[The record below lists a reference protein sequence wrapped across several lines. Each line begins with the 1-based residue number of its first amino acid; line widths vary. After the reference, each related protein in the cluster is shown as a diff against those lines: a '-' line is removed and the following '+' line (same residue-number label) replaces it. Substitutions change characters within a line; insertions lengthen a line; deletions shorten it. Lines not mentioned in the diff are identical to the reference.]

1 MQNKRRILMIAIII
15 LGMIAVANPKTMDY
29 LKGKILGTEKGTIS
43 LINEIETAHSSQ
55 IIYEKLDNG
64 LLQYWEG
71 ILIYYNYKGEQL
83 WSANLSIHRPIIK
96 TSVDSTFVVDEA
108 KNQVIRINK
117 KGEVVYKNTLARPYS
132 NINVCDNNY
141 AVIYHNV
148 EGPIQY
154 ITILDE
160 KGSKSGE
167 ITLSEGRVTSLA
179 ISKSN
184 DKIAISTIGVN
195 GEHLENNLSL
205 YDLNGNL
212 LGIENFKNN
221 IIIHMFF
228 NKNGDLL
235 VFDEKHIFSVD
246 KNNKIKWEAE
256 FKGELAHFSKTSAD
270 YMTFYTED
278 HSKNSIIYSN
288 GGNKIKTI
296 DYSGK
301 SIGEVKVKDEILGVD
316 NFKNDIIAYSLRTVF
331 RAEKEGDIKLEYPYS
346 SDILKSFGLSE
357 EVFVVITKEKV
368 SFLQYRKK

>member
-1 MQNKRRILMIAIII
+1 MQNKRRILMIAIVL
-15 LGMIAVANPKTMDY
+15 LGMIAVANPRTIDY
-29 LKGKILGTEKGTIS
+29 LKGKIFGTEKGTIS
-43 LINEIETAHSSQ
+43 LINEIETTHSSQ

-83 WSANLSIHRPIIK
+83 WSANLSIHRPTIK
-96 TSVDSTFVVDEA
+96 TSTDSIFVVDEA

-117 KGEVVYKNTLARPYS
+117 KGEMVYKNTLARPYS

-160 KGSKSGE
+160 NGSKSSE
-167 ITLSEGRVTSLA
+167 ITLSEGMVTGLA

-184 DKIAISTIGVN
+184 DKVAISTIGTN
-195 GEHLENNLSL
+195 GERLENNLSI
-205 YDLNGNL
+205 YDLKGNL

-221 IIIHMFF
+221 IIIHVFF

-235 VFDEKHIFSVD
+235 VFDESNIFSMD
-246 KNNKIKWEAE
+246 KNNKIKWETE
-256 FKGELAHFSKTSAD
+256 FKGKLSHVSKSNTD

-278 HSKNSIIYSN
+278 HNKNSIIYSN

-301 SIGEVKVKDEILGVD
+301 SMGELKVKDEILGID
-316 NFKNDIIAYSLRTVF
+316 NFKNDIIAHSLRTVF
-331 RAEKEGDIKLEYPYS
+331 RVGKEGNIILEYPYP
-346 SDILKSFGLSE
+346 SDILKSYGLSE
-357 EVFVVITKEKV
+357 EIFVVITKEKV
-368 SFLQYRKK
+368 SFLQFRKK